1 LIHRAFGRSLPAT
14 PIPAPPHPL
23 ELAACYRYCEALA
36 RSRHHNFPVA
46 SRFLSSRLRP
56 HIFAVYAFA
65 RTADDF
71 ADEASYAGRR
81 AIELD
86 RWEGLLEACYHGD
99 VPDHPVFVA
108 LADTIA
114 TFDLPITPFA
124 SLLTGYRTDLE
135 NSRYATFADLRGY
148 TANAAEPVGRLFL
161 YTSGYREPALLGYAD
176 DLSSGLAL
184 AHFWQDLPAD
194 MARERLYV
202 PEEDLRHFQ
211 LDPADLRAPGAHER
225 APIADRLT
233 ALLRYE
239 VVRTRSLFERARP
252 LVDEVGDD
260 LAAEL
265 AISWHGGMRILDKI
279 YAAGAAVL
287 AHRPHLTSYDKAQVV
302 SRAVAW
308 RGGSLA
314 RRAGRRL
321 GRQLPRPGGL

>member
-1 LIHRAFGRSLPAT
+1 LIHRAFGKSLPAT
-14 PIPAPPHPL
+14 PIPAPSRPL

-81 AIELD
+81 ELELD
-86 RWEGLLEACYHGD
+86 RWESMLEDCYHD
-99 VPDHPVFVA
+99 AVPDHPVFVA

-124 SLLTGYRTDLE
+124 SLLAGFRTDLATA
-135 NSRYATFADLRGY
+135 SYATFNDLRGY
-148 TANAAEPVGRLFL
+148 TARAAEPVGRLFL
-161 YTSGYREPALLGYAD
+161 YTSGYRDPALLGYAD
-176 DLSSGLAL
+176 DLSTGLAL
-184 AHFWQDLPAD
+184 AHFWQDLTAD
-194 MARERLYV
+194 LARGRVYV

-211 LDPADLRAPGAHER
+211 LDPSDLRAPGAHER
-225 APIADRLT
+225 ASIAGRLT
-233 ALLRYE
+233 ALLHYE

-260 LAAEL
+260 LAVEL

-279 YAAGAAVL
+279 YDAGAQVL
-287 AHRPHLTSYDKAQVV
+287 GQRPQLTSYDKAQVV

-321 GRQLPRPGGL
+321 GRLPRPGGL

>member
-1 LIHRAFGRSLPAT
+1 
-14 PIPAPPHPL
+14 
-23 ELAACYRYCEALA
+23 
-36 RSRHHNFPVA
+36 
-46 SRFLSSRLRP
+46 
-56 HIFAVYAFA
+56 
-65 RTADDF
+65 
-71 ADEASYAGRR
+71 
-81 AIELD
+81 
-86 RWEGLLEACYHGD
+86 
-99 VPDHPVFVA
+99 VFVA

-114 TFDLPITPFA
+114 TFDLPITPFS
-124 SLLTGYRTDLE
+124 SLLAGFRTDLE
-135 NSRYATFADLRGY
+135 TSRYATFADLRGY
-148 TANAAEPVGRLFL
+148 TASAAEPVGRLFL

-184 AHFWQDLPAD
+184 AHFWQDLAAD
-194 MARERLYV
+194 LARERLYV

-225 APIADRLT
+225 PPVAARLG

-252 LVDEVGDD
+252 LIDEVGDD
-260 LAAEL
+260 LAVEL

-279 YAAGAAVL
+279 YDAGASVL
-287 AHRPHLTSYDKAQVV
+287 SHRPQLTNYDKAQVV

-321 GRQLPRPGGL
+321 GKLPRPGGL